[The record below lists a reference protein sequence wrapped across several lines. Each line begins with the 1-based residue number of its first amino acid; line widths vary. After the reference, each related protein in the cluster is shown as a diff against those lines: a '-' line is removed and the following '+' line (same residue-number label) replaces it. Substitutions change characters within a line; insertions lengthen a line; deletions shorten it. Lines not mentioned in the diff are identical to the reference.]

1 MSERASECVCA
12 CMRECVRACVSV
24 RACVCVR
31 VCERESEDN
40 LHVDSIGM
48 NKGTSSTSS
57 NSTGPRAPSS

>member
-1 MSERASECVCA
+1 MSERASV
-12 CMRECVRACVSV
+12 CVRACVSV

-48 NKGTSSTSS
+48 NNGASNTSS
-57 NSTGPRAPSS
+57 NSTGPRPPSSYKASC

>member
-1 MSERASECVCA
+1 MCVRACVNV
-12 CMRECVRACVSV
+12 CVRACVSV

-48 NKGTSSTSS
+48 NNGAS
-57 NSTGPRAPSS
+57 NTIFQLHRP